1 VRVCADEQ
9 GSVEA
14 PLAELAELD
23 ELEAELAR
31 LRADLAIARDQ
42 ERELADFFDN
52 APMPL
57 HCVGPDGTIL
67 RANRAELDLLG
78 YSPQEYVGHHV
89 AEFYLD
95 PSLAH
100 TLLGRLLIGET
111 VRDFHARIRC
121 KDGSV
126 RTVLIDSSSLW
137 EKGRFI
143 HSRCFT
149 RDVSDQGRA
158 EEELHRNQER
168 FQLAARATQDVIWDW
183 DLIGDEMRW
192 AGSTSKLFGHPLD
205 AVGPLPSNAYR
216 LWADRVHPEDLA
228 QAKASSRA
236 AFASGAKSWE
246 NEYRFRCADGSW
258 AQILER
264 AFVVRDSNGKAIR
277 AVGAMQ
283 DITRRKESEHV
294 SARLAAIVASSGDAI
309 IGKTLDGVV
318 TNWNAA
324 AQQMFGYAEGEIVG
338 RSIYVL
344 IPEGLHASEQAL
356 LERIRRGERVE
367 FAETERIRKDGS
379 RIFISVTVSPIRD
392 SSGVIV
398 GASSIK
404 RDVTERKRAAEE
416 LARREERYRA
426 LIIATTSIV
435 WTTDP
440 EGRFSEP
447 QASWEEYTGQPWQE
461 HAGLGWLDAVHP
473 DDRDSVRASWMHARD
488 KRTIYEARGRVWM
501 EAHRRYR
508 HFLTRAAPVLGPD
521 GSVREWIGTVTD
533 VEDRWLAE
541 ERLRQAERM
550 ESVGRL
556 AGGVAHEANN
566 QMTVVLGAS
575 EFLLRRLKVPE
586 ARDDVE
592 HIRRAAHR
600 TAAITQ
606 QLLAF
611 SRRQVLQPQIVDLNA
626 LVRAL
631 QPILQRALGE
641 LSRLVLRLAP
651 DLGPIKADPGQID
664 QVLLNL
670 ALNAKDAMPN
680 GGVLTVETQNVML
693 NKAYGAGKAV
703 ESLVP
708 GPYAMLMV
716 GDTGR
721 GMDRATLGHVFE
733 PFFTTKDVGQGTG
746 LGLATVYGI
755 VKQSDGFVW
764 VYSEPGRGTAFK
776 IYLPLF
782 VSALEMAT
790 AVPPIPTEGGSELVI
805 LAEDEPS
812 VRDILARSLR
822 DYGYTVLEAA
832 DGAEALEL
840 AERQPSPPA
849 LVIAD
854 VVMPGMGGRELSDK
868 LTERWPWMPVLFTSG
883 YTGVDAVSRGLL
895 QEDRNFMQK
904 PLEPEALARTIRQ
917 MLDARMSSTKVS

>member
-1 VRVCADEQ
+1 VCADER
-9 GSVEA
+9 GSVGA
-14 PLAELAELD
+14 PPADLD
-23 ELEAELAR
+23 ELEGELAR
-31 LRADLAIARDQ
+31 LRADVAVARHH
-42 ERELADFFDN
+42 ERELEAFFDD
-52 APMPL
+52 APIPL
-57 HCVGPDGTIL
+57 NCVGPDGTIL

-78 YSPQEYVGHHV
+78 YSPAEYIGHHV
-89 AEFYLD
+89 AEFHVD
-95 PSLAH
+95 PSLADA
-100 TLLGRLLIGET
+100 LLGRLLIGDL
-111 VRDFHARIRC
+111 VRDFPARLRC
-121 KDGSV
+121 GDGSV
-126 RTVLIDSSSLW
+126 RKVLIDTSSLW
-137 EKGRFI
+137 ENGRFI
-143 HSRCFT
+143 HGRCFT
-149 RDVSDQGRA
+149 RDVSAQARA
-158 EEELHRNQER
+158 EEQLQRDHDR

-183 DLIGDEMRW
+183 DLVAGKVTW
-192 AGSTSKLFGHPLD
+192 AGGTGSFFGRRLD
-205 AVGPLPSNAYR
+205 RVGHVASDPYR
-216 LWADRVHPEDLA
+216 LWADRVHPEDLTLA
-228 QAKASSRA
+228 VASSRA
-236 AFASGAKSWE
+236 AFESGAESWE
-246 NEYRFRCADGSW
+246 HEYRFRRTDGSW
-258 AQILER
+258 AQVLER
-264 AFVVRDSNGKAIR
+264 AFVIRDSDGKAVR

-283 DITRRKESEHV
+283 DVTRRKETEDATS
-294 SARLAAIVASSGDAI
+294 RLAAIVASSGDAI
-309 IGKTLDGVV
+309 VGKTLDGVV
-318 TNWNAA
+318 TSWNAA
-324 AQQMFGYAEGEIVG
+324 ARHMFGYAEEEIVG
-338 RSIYVL
+338 RSIFLL
-344 IPEGLHASEQAL
+344 IPDELHGSEQAL

-367 FAETERIRKDGS
+367 FAETERIRKDGR
-379 RIFISVTVSPIRD
+379 RIYISVTVSPIRD
-392 SSGVIV
+392 SSGVIT

-404 RDVTERKRAAEE
+404 RDVTERKRATEE

-426 LIIATTSIV
+426 LITATTSIV

-440 EGRFSEP
+440 EGRFSER

-461 HAGLGWLDAVHP
+461 HAGFGWLDAVHP
-473 DDRDSVRASWMHARD
+473 DDRDSVRASWLRARE

-508 HFLTRAAPVLGPD
+508 HFVTRAAPVLATD

-575 EFLLRRLKVPE
+575 EFLLRRLKAPE
-586 ARDDVE
+586 AREDVE

-600 TAAITQ
+600 TAAITR

-611 SRRQVLQPQIVDLNA
+611 SRRQVLLPQIVDLNA
-626 LVRAL
+626 AVRAL
-631 QPILQRALGE
+631 QPILQRAMGE

-651 DLGPIKADPGQID
+651 DLGPVKADPGQLD

-670 ALNAKDAMPN
+670 TLNAKDAMPN

-693 NKAYGAGKAV
+693 SKAYGAGKAV
-703 ESLVP
+703 ESLIP

-716 GDTGR
+716 SDTGR

-733 PFFTTKDVGQGTG
+733 PFFTTKDVGEGTG

-755 VKQSDGFVW
+755 VKQSGGFVW
-764 VYSEPGRGTAFK
+764 VYSEPGHGTAFK

-782 VSALEMAT
+782 VSPQETAT
-790 AVPPIPTEGGSELVI
+790 LAPPIPAEGGSEVVI

-812 VRDILARSLR
+812 VREILARSLR
-822 DYGYTVLEAA
+822 DYGYTVLEAG

-840 AERQPSPPA
+840 AQRQTAPPA

-854 VVMPGMGGRELSDK
+854 VVMPGMGGRELSER
-868 LTERWPWMPVLFTSG
+868 LAQRWPGIPVLFTSG

-904 PLEPEALARTIRQ
+904 PLEPEALARRIRQ
-917 MLDARMSSTKVS
+917 MMDPRKSETLPA

>member
-1 VRVCADEQ
+1 VCADER
-9 GSVEA
+9 GSLEA
-14 PLAELAELD
+14 PPADLD
-23 ELEAELAR
+23 ELEHELTRLRAELA
-31 LRADLAIARDQ
+31 AAREH
-42 ERELADFFDN
+42 ERELADFLDN
-52 APMPL
+52 APIPL

-78 YSPQEYVGHHV
+78 YAAPEYIGRHM
-89 AEFYLD
+89 AEFHVD
-95 PSLAH
+95 PSLADN
-100 TLLGRLLIGET
+100 LLGRLLIGEII
-111 VRDFHARIRC
+111 RDFPAYLRC

-126 RTVLIDSSSLW
+126 RQVLIDSRSLW
-137 EKGRFI
+137 ENGRFI
-143 HSRCFT
+143 HSFCFT
-149 RDVSDQGRA
+149 RDVSQQTLV
-158 EEELHRNQER
+158 EEERQHNQER
-168 FQLAARATQDVIWDW
+168 FHLAARATQDVIWDW
-183 DLIGDEMRW
+183 DLVRGEVRW
-192 AGSTSKLFGHPLD
+192 GGKTSAFFGRPLE
-205 AVGPLPSNAYR
+205 GELLPNDPYR
-216 LWADRVHPEDLA
+216 LWADQVHPEDLA
-228 QAKASSRA
+228 LTKASARA
-236 AFASGAKSWE
+236 AFESGAESWE
-246 NEYRFRCADGSW
+246 HEYRFRCADGSW
-258 AQILER
+258 AHILER
-264 AFVVRDSNGKAIR
+264 AFVLRNAEGKAIR

-283 DITRRKESEHV
+283 DVSRRKESEE
-294 SARLAAIVASSGDAI
+294 ATIRLAAIVSSSGDAI
-309 IGKTLDGVV
+309 ISKTLDGVV
-318 TNWNAA
+318 TSWNAA
-324 AQQMFGYAEGEIVG
+324 AERMFGYTESEIVG
-338 RSIYVL
+338 QSIFRL
-344 IPEGLHASEQAL
+344 IPEELHASEQAL
-356 LERIRRGERVE
+356 LERIRRGERGE
-367 FAETERIRKDGS
+367 FAEAERIRKDGS
-379 RIFISVTVSPIRD
+379 RIYISVTVSPIRD
-392 SSGVIV
+392 SSGVV
-398 GASSIK
+398 LGASSIK
-404 RDVTERKRAAEE
+404 RDITERKRAAEE

-426 LIIATTSIV
+426 LVTATTSIV

-461 HAGLGWLDAVHP
+461 HAGFGWLDAVHP
-473 DDRDSVRASWMHARD
+473 DDRESVRASWLRARD
-488 KRTIYEARGRVWM
+488 KRTLYEARGRVWM
-501 EAHRRYR
+501 EAYRRYR
-508 HFLTRAAPVLGPD
+508 HFITRAAPVVASD

-575 EFLLRRLKVPE
+575 EFLLRRLKAPE
-586 ARDDVE
+586 AREDVE

-611 SRRQVLQPQIVDLNA
+611 SRRQVLQPQIVDLNT
-626 LVRAL
+626 VVTTL

-651 DLGPIKADPGQID
+651 DLGPVKADPGQLD

-680 GGVLTVETQNVML
+680 GGVLTVETQNVLL

-703 ESLVP
+703 ESLIP

-716 GDTGR
+716 SDTGR

-733 PFFTTKDVGQGTG
+733 PFFTTKDVGEGTG

-755 VKQSDGFVW
+755 VKQSGGFVW
-764 VYSEPGRGTAFK
+764 VYSEPGHGTAFK

-782 VSALEMAT
+782 VSSPEMAT
-790 AVPPIPTEGGSELVI
+790 VTPPIPAEGGSEVLLLV
-805 LAEDEPS
+805 EDEPS
-812 VRDILARSLR
+812 VRGILARSLR
-822 DYGYTVLEAA
+822 DYGYSVLEAG
-832 DGAEALEL
+832 DGVEALEL
-840 AERQPSPPA
+840 AQRQPTPPA

-868 LTERWPWMPVLFTSG
+868 LAERWPDIPVLFTSG

-904 PLEPEALARTIRQ
+904 PLEPEALARRVRE
-917 MLDARMSSTKVS
+917 MMDAALQDRPPNVARL

>member
-1 VRVCADEQ
+1 VCADER
-9 GSVEA
+9 GSLEA
-14 PLAELAELD
+14 PPADLD
-23 ELEAELAR
+23 ELEHELTR
-31 LRADLAIARDQ
+31 LRVDLAAARDH
-42 ERELADFFDN
+42 ERELADFLDN
-52 APMPL
+52 APIPL

-78 YSPQEYVGHHV
+78 YGPPEYIGRHM
-89 AEFYLD
+89 AEFHVD
-95 PSLAH
+95 PSLADN
-100 TLLGRLLIGET
+100 LLGRLLMGEII
-111 VRDFHARIRC
+111 RDFPARLRC

-126 RTVLIDSSSLW
+126 RKVLIDSRSLW
-137 EKGRFI
+137 ENGRFI
-143 HSRCFT
+143 HSFCFT
-149 RDVSDQGRA
+149 RDVSQQTLV
-158 EEELHRNQER
+158 EEERQRNQER
-168 FQLAARATQDVIWDW
+168 FHLAARATRDVIWDW
-183 DLIGDEMRW
+183 DLVRGEVRW
-192 AGSTSKLFGHPLD
+192 AGGTSEFFGRPLD
-205 AVGPLPSNAYR
+205 GRPLPNDPYR

-228 QAKASSRA
+228 LTKASARA
-236 AFASGAKSWE
+236 AFESGGESWE
-246 NEYRFRCADGSW
+246 HEYRFRRGDGSW
-258 AQILER
+258 AHILER
-264 AFVVRDSNGKAIR
+264 AFVLRNAEGKAIR

-283 DITRRKESEHV
+283 DISRRKEAEE
-294 SARLAAIVASSGDAI
+294 ATTRLAAIVSSSGDAI
-309 IGKTLDGVV
+309 IGKTLDGVI

-324 AQQMFGYAEGEIVG
+324 AQNMFGYTESEIVG
-338 RSIYVL
+338 QSIFLL
-344 IPEGLHASEQAL
+344 IPEELHPSERAL

-367 FAETERIRKDGS
+367 FAEAERIRKDGS
-379 RIFISVTVSPIRD
+379 RIYISATVSPIRD
-392 SSGVIV
+392 SSGVV
-398 GASSIK
+398 LGASSIK
-404 RDVTERKRAAEE
+404 RDITERKRAAEE

-426 LIIATTSIV
+426 LVTATTSIV

-461 HAGLGWLDAVHP
+461 HAGFGWLDAVHP
-473 DDRDSVRASWMHARD
+473 DDRESVRASWLRARD
-488 KRTIYEARGRVWM
+488 KRTLYEARGRVWM
-501 EAHRRYR
+501 KAHRRYR
-508 HFLTRAAPVLGPD
+508 HFITRAAPVLASD

-575 EFLLRRLKVPE
+575 EFLLRRLKAPE

-611 SRRQVLQPQIVDLNA
+611 SRRQVLQPQIVDLNT
-626 LVRAL
+626 VVTTL

-651 DLGPIKADPGQID
+651 DLGPVKADPGQLD

-680 GGVLTVETQNVML
+680 GGVLTIETQNVLL

-733 PFFTTKDVGQGTG
+733 PFFTTKDVGEGTG

-755 VKQSDGFVW
+755 VKQSGGFVW
-764 VYSEPGRGTAFK
+764 VYSEPGHGTAFK

-782 VSALEMAT
+782 VSSFDPAT
-790 AVPPIPTEGGSELVI
+790 VAPPLPAEGGSEVVL

-812 VRDILARSLR
+812 VRGILARSLR
-822 DYGYTVLEAA
+822 DYGYTVLEAG
-832 DGAEALEL
+832 DGAEALQL
-840 AERQPSPPA
+840 AQRQPTRPA

-868 LTERWPWMPVLFTSG
+868 LAERWPDIPVLFTSG

-904 PLEPEALARTIRQ
+904 PLEPEALARRVRE
-917 MLDARMSSTKVS
+917 MMDAALRDRPPNVARL